1 MGIINKLFTEDQ
13 INIIKDMNNLREL
26 QETLNKWGLKYR
38 TIIGSKKPNRYRFAY
53 SGYMIKVALD
63 DSGKR
68 DNLKEYEI
76 SGSLYPL
83 VVKCYECSADGSIA
97 VFELVDGVW
106 ICTPFFFA
114 FTIMMIHYLYS
125 RSKFIEEKWHLI
137 NHERTGGKPWNDL
150 KN

>member
-106 ICTPFFFA
+106 ICTPFFCLHNNDD
-114 FTIMMIHYLYS
+114 TLLIRTNVKTDGQMNIIGDNIIIS
-125 RSKFIEEKWHLI
+125 NSSKKISGF
-137 NHERTGGKPWNDL
+137 
-150 KN
+150 